1 LSGNDIVVVVFVEPG
16 ATFDPCMMKTQF
28 NRTRNYYNRWQ
39 FVWLLVA
46 KSRLTVIARVLVAS
60 PQ

>member
-28 NRTRNYYNRWQ
+28 NRTCNYNRWQ
-39 FVWLLVA
+39 FVWLLAA